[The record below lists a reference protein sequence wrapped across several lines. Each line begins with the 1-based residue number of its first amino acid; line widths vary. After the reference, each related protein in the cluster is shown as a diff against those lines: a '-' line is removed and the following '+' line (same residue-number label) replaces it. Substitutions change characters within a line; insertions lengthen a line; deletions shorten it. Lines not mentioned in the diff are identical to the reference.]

1 MEPRTTEDVHKAVQ
15 RQRDN
20 AAARSAETDD
30 LWERARRGFTFS
42 EALDHDRVEHYIE
55 HYRQHP
61 EIVRQATRRA
71 QPFAYFILSE
81 IEERGMPAELLLL
94 PIVESG
100 FSPGATSRSRA
111 AGIWQFMPA
120 TGDSFE
126 LTRDAWYDGRRDVH
140 RSTLA
145 ALDYLERLHSRFD
158 DWYLALTAYNYGQGN
173 LARTIQ
179 RHAARGEPT
188 DYWSLDLPPEPN
200 AYVARLLA
208 LRAIFLKPDRHDVH
222 LEPIANEPAVEII
235 EPDRHADLY
244 LLAELAGLEEDALRD
259 LNPGY
264 QRHTTHPDGPRHLFV
279 PHAAVE
285 TLQAALEAHVD
296 KPLIRFREYT
306 VRAGDNLGQIAR
318 RTSTRVGVLRDMN
331 DLDGDLIRAGQTL
344 RLPVTARGTTD
355 RVRVAADGRKADTIY
370 QVQAGDSLWRI
381 SRRTGM
387 SIRALR
393 AVNEL
398 EPGTVLQPGDIL
410 RVAQAEERDETSH
423 KRRIEY
429 EIRRGDSLAAIARRH
444 RVSIADLRRWNGLNG
459 NGIRAGETLT
469 LYLARAFGG
478 VPERSDT

>member
-1 MEPRTTEDVHKAVQ
+1 MEPRTTEDVQRAMQ

-30 LWERARRGFTFS
+30 LWERARRGFVFTD
-42 EALDHDRVEHYIE
+42 ALDHDRVEHYIE

-61 EIVRQATRRA
+61 EIVKQATRRA

-100 FSPGATSRSRA
+100 FAPGATSRSRA

-126 LTRDAWYDGRRDVH
+126 LTRDTWYDGRRDVYK
-140 RSTLA
+140 STLA
-145 ALDYLERLHSRFD
+145 ALDYLELLHSRFD
-158 DWYLALTAYNYGQGN
+158 DWYLALAAYNYGQGN
-173 LARTIQ
+173 LARTIE

-188 DYWSLDLPPEPN
+188 DYWSLDLPAEPS

-208 LRAIFLKPDRHDVH
+208 LRALFLEPDHHDVQ
-222 LEPIANEPAVEII
+222 LEPIANEPALEII
-235 EPDRHADLY
+235 VPGRHADLS
-244 LLAELAGLEEDALRD
+244 LLAELAGLDAETLRD

-279 PHAAVE
+279 PHAAAE
-285 TLQAALEAHVD
+285 TLRAALEAHAD
-296 KPLIRFREYT
+296 EPLLRFREYT

-318 RTSTRVGVLRDMN
+318 RAGTRVAVLRDMN

-344 RLPVTARGTTD
+344 RLPVTARGTAE
-355 RVRVAADGRKADTIY
+355 RVHVAAKDRKADATY
-370 QVQAGDSLWRI
+370 KVRPGDSLWRI
-381 SRRTGM
+381 SQRTGM
-387 SIRALR
+387 SIGALR

-398 EPGTVLQPGDIL
+398 ESGTLLQPGDIL
-410 RVAQAEERDETSH
+410 RVAQAKDPDEAAH

-444 RVSIADLRRWNGLNG
+444 RVSIEDLRRWNGLNG
-459 NGIRAGETLT
+459 DGIRAGETLT
-469 LYLARAFGG
+469 LYLASVSGG
-478 VPERSDT
+478 TPERSDT